1 MFLLKFAEKNKEA
14 KEVENRLKQLS
25 LSFKSEID
33 ESITSVVLE
42 EDGTQFSGLESI
54 NNHLE
59 KVSSELNSWYYCDC

>member
-25 LSFKSEID
+25 LSFKSEVD